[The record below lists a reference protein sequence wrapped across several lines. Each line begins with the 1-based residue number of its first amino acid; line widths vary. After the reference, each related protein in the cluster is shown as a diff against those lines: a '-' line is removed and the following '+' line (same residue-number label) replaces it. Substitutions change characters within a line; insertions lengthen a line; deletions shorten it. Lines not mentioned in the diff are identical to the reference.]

1 MIIIS
6 PKLVQVNV
14 RHKLQVYN
22 THGIVG
28 PRLSIQFLFS
38 TGVTDLQ
45 LLSSSIKQ
53 NASKQGFE
61 LIH

>member
-1 MIIIS
+1 M
-6 PKLVQVNV
+6 QVNV

-28 PRLSIQFLFS
+28 PYLSIQFLFR

-45 LLSSSIKQ
+45 LLSSSIKHVKQ